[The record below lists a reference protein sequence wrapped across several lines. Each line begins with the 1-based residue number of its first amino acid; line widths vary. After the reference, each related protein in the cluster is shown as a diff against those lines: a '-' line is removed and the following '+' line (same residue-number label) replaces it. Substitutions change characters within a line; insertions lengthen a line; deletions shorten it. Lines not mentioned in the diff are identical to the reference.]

1 MGARRALQ
9 AGGHPSCIPP
19 APPATHMP
27 PPRPQT
33 MHCRSPELPD
43 DSRQWVPNRADARAF
58 DVCILTATGCI
69 LRSRSAAHVKPRA
82 QIMSSPLTS
91 DAKAQ
96 ICTDSVWARGRAFRG
111 ARGFVGWRDPG
122 GKRSRA
128 AVNFQ
133 PTQPEVAGRLPMA
146 AMRCCPHASGVSKI
160 HRGFRKSTRFV
171 TKCGRSTDRI
181 RGF

>member
-82 QIMSSPLTS
+82 QIMSSPLAS

-96 ICTDSVWARGRAFRG
+96 TLYRLSLGAREGISRCKGVCGVARPWGQALTRRGELSTHPARGGWAPPHGRDALLSSRLG
-111 ARGFVGWRDPG
+111 GFVRPPG
-122 GKRSRA
+122 SSQCVGDRWA
-128 AVNFQ
+128 GFAV
-133 PTQPEVAGRLPMA
+133 
-146 AMRCCPHASGVSKI
+146 SDI
-160 HRGFRKSTRFV
+160 
-171 TKCGRSTDRI
+171 
-181 RGF
+181 